1 MKHQKPS
8 IILHIILMVFYAIF
22 WYVIFLIG
30 SLHINIVI
38 FDDEYRNKLNW
49 ENANIAQ
56 TTNLTLYT
64 HKSNGKKCHI
74 SLYEVNENGIIDFKS
89 TPVIPIYQN
98 FDIENSNIPC
108 GGFDNAISLKLDN
121 LVILKS
127 KKSTN
132 REPIYIFNNKY
143 KDEQFDFGH
152 HYHFISGR
160 VMDKKSP
167 LYLQTITNNT
177 KPDDDKLYY
186 KIKRY
191 TEIAIL
197 CSLILFS
204 FYKYLSFIRRKLWI
218 KSGYYFITT
227 ISLSF
232 LLAYFFIEFL

>member
-1 MKHQKPS
+1 MKHKKLS
-8 IILHIILMVFYAIF
+8 VILHIILVIFYIIV
-22 WYVIFLIG
+22 WCVIFLIG
-30 SLHINIVI
+30 ALHINIVI

-64 HKSNGKKCHI
+64 HQSNGKKCHI
-74 SLYEVNENGIIDFKS
+74 SLYEVNESGIIDFKS

-108 GGFDNAISLKLDN
+108 GNIDNHISLKLDN

-127 KKSTN
+127 KKSTS

-143 KDEQFDFGH
+143 KDEQFDFEH
-152 HYHFISGR
+152 HYHFVSGR
-160 VMDKKSP
+160 VIDKESS
-167 LYLQTITNNT
+167 LYLQTITNNA
-177 KPDDDKLYY
+177 KPDDDKVYY

-191 TEIAIL
+191 ALIIIL
-197 CSLILFS
+197 CCLILFS
-204 FYKYLSFIRRKLWI
+204 VYKYLSFTRRKLWI

-227 ISLSF
+227 IGLGF
-232 LLAYFFIEFL
+232 LLAYFFIELL